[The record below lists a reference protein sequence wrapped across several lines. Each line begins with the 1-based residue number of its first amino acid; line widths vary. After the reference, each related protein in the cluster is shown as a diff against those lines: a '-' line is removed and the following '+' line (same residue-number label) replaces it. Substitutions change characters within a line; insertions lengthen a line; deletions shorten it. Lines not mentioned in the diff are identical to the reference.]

1 MSYIKQNFQDG
12 QVLAAEHMKKIEIGI
27 LKSEF
32 CNQENTIKILTIPAG
47 DVEGSISYELT
58 EGAGPYAA
66 IIATSDLASE
76 MFESGYVSSGIGSY
90 NYDGGLATTV
100 KGQFTAAETL
110 PWRESLNVSRFEYAK
125 GTITV
130 SLKDISDVDLSYI
143 CILAKEGSAEAF
155 LGDMIID
162 TLNPLIDKVN
172 GLENRLAQIETA
184 L

>member
-1 MSYIKQNFQDG
+1 MSYTKQNFQDG

-66 IIATSDLASE
+66 IIA
-76 MFESGYVSSGIGSY
+76 SSGLAQELFEKGIINSSIGLH
-90 NYDGGLATTV
+90 NYEVGLATTIR
-100 KGQFTAAETL
+100 GQFEDPENL
-110 PWRESLNVSRFEYAK
+110 PWRQNLEVTRFEYAK

-172 GLENRLAQIETA
+172 DLENRLAQIEA
-184 L
+184 VL